1 MTGTKVSLPL
11 FIIFLI
17 LDVSIQNIKASD
29 ICICGILSKLA
40 KAPMSRTS
48 VFKNVFMQQ
57 GNKGNVGIVATSFSS
72 YEFWEPSSLVVNFIS
87 TYEISRSTEH
97 YG

>member
-1 MTGTKVSLPL
+1 MTDTKVSLPL

-17 LDVSIQNIKASD
+17 LDYKYQNIKASD

-48 VFKNVFMQQ
+48 VFKNVFVQQ
-57 GNKGNVGIVATSFSS
+57 GNKGNVGIVAISFSS
-72 YEFWEPSSLVVNFIS
+72 YESSGSLQVSSWTSFQHPDV
-87 TYEISRSTEH
+87 T
-97 YG
+97 